1 MRLIVLGDLHLTEFD
16 DPQLVEARDFF
27 FEEFFRQVAAHQAD
41 LVIAVGDTVTYGYIS
56 ELTRQDELAAKAG
69 LKMLR
74 IPGNHDAYKVPK
86 NELAPF
92 FLGEHPRASQ
102 TDLFTTFDAGPVRFL
117 LLDTTREIDTNWS
130 GFVTD
135 EQLAWLDEQIAA
147 YNQSGPPFLVAMGHH
162 PITGTTHLSEL
173 LWYNIFNSP
182 AVQERFA
189 RLTRPPAF
197 YVCGHNHSN
206 SITGPDAQG
215 WYYVQLGAPS
225 LPLTTTEAICGLKR
239 LILTA
244 PTRLS
249 GRPWIRPGRPRTKG
263 LTNDRRKRC
272 SGSLMTICWWCPASF
287 NWLYCLGNLNQ

>member
-215 WYYVQLGAPS
+215 WYYVQLGAPLLCYS
-225 LPLTTTEAICGLKR
+225 YGLFTFDDDGSNMRFEKIDIDRSDPAFWKAMDTSRQAQDEGFNERPPEAMFGE
-239 LILTA
+239 
-244 PTRLS
+244 P
-249 GRPWIRPGRPRTKG
+249 
-263 LTNDRRKRC
+263 NDHMLVVSR
-272 SGSLMTICWWCPASF
+272 
-287 NWLYCLGNLNQ
+287 